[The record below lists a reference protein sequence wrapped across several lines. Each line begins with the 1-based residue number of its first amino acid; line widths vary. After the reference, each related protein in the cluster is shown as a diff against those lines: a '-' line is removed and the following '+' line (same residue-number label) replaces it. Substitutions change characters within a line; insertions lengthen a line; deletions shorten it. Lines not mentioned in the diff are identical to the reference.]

1 MFRALRL
8 RAFSA
13 SEFSSDVTAAMA
25 PEMPL
30 RGGGGGRL
38 AKFGVANPPG
48 GPPGLVGAYPGDSTI
63 SPFGVDGTAP

>member
-1 MFRALRL
+1 
-8 RAFSA
+8 
-13 SEFSSDVTAAMA
+13 MA